1 MTTRILTAGMLFCA
15 LAFLAC
21 EAAPPQQ
28 QEPPKRRFD
37 PSLSHPRAVALA
49 NKVIKTAN
57 ARRFF
62 DDVRYLGFS
71 LILKSSAGTSI
82 ENRHE
87 WNLQEGDYKVSWQ
100 EGDSSEFLV
109 YFNFRNKQRRCFR
122 NNRVISDSTTASRVY
137 GRAYATFVRDSW
149 WLLMP
154 FKLKAPGTILH
165 FLDARSIDGQDYDI
179 VRMTFNRVG
188 LTPENIYDLYINR
201 ASNRIDR
208 IDYYR
213 DSLTAPVT
221 FYWSDWQE
229 IGGYLFALRRTSADG
244 NSEIIFRDIDVS
256 RNAATGIF
264 SSLPNHP

>member
-1 MTTRILTAGMLFCA
+1 MTSRLIIAGMLIA
-15 LAFLAC
+15 LLGC
-21 EAAPPQQ
+21 ESSPQQ
-28 QEPPKRRFD
+28 QAEPRKRRFD
-37 PSLSHPRAVALA
+37 PTLSHPRAVKLA
-49 NKVIKTAN
+49 NKVIKNAN

-62 DDVRYLGFS
+62 KDVRFLSFRF
-71 LILKSSAGTSI
+71 ILKSSAGTSI

-87 WNLQEGDYKVSWQ
+87 WNLQDGDYKVSWQ
-100 EGDSSEFLV
+100 EGDSSEYLV
-109 YFNFRNKQRRCFR
+109 YFNFRTKERRCFH
-122 NNRVISDSTTASRVY
+122 NSRVISDSSTAGRVY

-154 FKLKAPGTILH
+154 FKLKDPGTILH

-188 LTPENIYDLYINR
+188 LTPENMYDLYINR
-201 ASNRIDR
+201 ETSRIDR

-244 NSEIIFRDIDVS
+244 NSEVLFRDIEVS
-256 RNAATGIF
+256 GTPATGMF